1 MHYTLFHG
9 SDHIIEKPVYDG
21 GKPYNDY
28 GKGFY
33 CTESL
38 DMAKEWAVSKD
49 RNGYASKYFFDSEGL
64 AILNLNST
72 DYTILHWLAIL
83 LENRKFA
90 INAPLALQA
99 RDYILTNFL
108 IDYQNYDCIIG
119 YRADDSYFSFAQ
131 DFISGAI
138 SYRQLSNAMYLGEL
152 GQQFVLKSQE
162 AFNRIVFDDYYI
174 AKESVWYARRVKRD
188 KTARTQ
194 YLDKERYAL
203 IPGDIFI
210 TQILTEEMKANDP
223 RLR

>member
-49 RNGYASKYFFDSEGL
+49 RNGYANKYFFDSEGL

-99 RDYILTNFL
+99 RDYILANFL

-138 SYRQLSNAMYLGEL
+138 SYRQLSNAMYLGKL

-162 AFNRIVFDDYYI
+162 AFNQIVFDDYYI
-174 AKESVWYARRVKRD
+174 AEESVWYARRVKRD